1 MPRVTFVGKRAL
13 VRVHPNATTPA
24 HAALKFG
31 SIFEVDRFG
40 RKVAVHSVPSLAA
53 LTPTMTY
60 GARTAGSASYT
71 WVKLRYGTSQLGL
84 NLTAYSCALAA
95 QQSIA
100 QEQASRAQ
108 LAAAAQRAQL
118 EAMAAAGAVPPGA
131 GGGGLPAAA
140 LPPGYAALQGAGG
153 MTMMPGAMP
162 AAMGPAAAA
171 GAAFNPFLPRSPV
184 YSVAP
189 TNVYGRRKLAQ
200 YAYAPQQSKAR
211 PTFANWGPPV
221 QSAPIYGAGAGA
233 GYGGAAA
240 SGYGY
245 ASAPAAA
252 GGATFDPTS
261 EGYLTLTFYTGF
273 PNATAFPYGKGNTIT
288 APGNGLKWSLEIV
301 NWPFCS
307 FDHTLALELF
317 VSTSKSGTAM
327 GQWTAGSE
335 DAAPADRA
343 QAAQA
348 AGRGPASAMVSDAF
362 APPVTRRLRRSLK
375 QAGLGAYLSY
385 MDADEE
391 AALAA
396 RSGRG
401 GRAGAKSPGYGTT
414 RVAKLLLND
423 TAAVELGFP
432 TYAFESPIGAKAV
445 NVSILLD
452 SALAPSAPGQPS
464 PPAQFTFGLPYFQ
477 SVYYDPT
484 VAFGDNAGMPI
495 SDLAQLPAGCTD
507 AACSGAGVA
516 AAGMKARRAGAGG
529 DAKNG
534 AGGSAA
540 GVKVGKA
547 AVAAVAG
554 LLAAAAAL

>member
-24 HAALKFG
+24 HALLKFG

-40 RKVAVHSVPSLAA
+40 RKVGVHSVPSLAA

-60 GARTAGSASYT
+60 GSRTAGSASYT

-100 QEQASRAQ
+100 QEQAARASFA
-108 LAAAAQRAQL
+108 LAAQRAQL
-118 EAMAAAGAVPPGA
+118 EAMQAGGGVGGAVPPGA
-131 GGGGLPAAA
+131 ALGGMPASS
-140 LPPGYAALQGAGG
+140 LPPGYAALQGGGAGVG
-153 MTMMPGAMP
+153 AGYLPGAMP
-162 AAMGPAAAA
+162 PAMGPAA
-171 GAAFNPFLPRSPV
+171 GAAFNPFAALPRSPV

-189 TNVYGRRKLAQ
+189 TNVYGKKRRMLQQ
-200 YAYAPQQSKAR
+200 YAYAPQKAR
-211 PTFANWGPPV
+211 PTFANWGP
-221 QSAPIYGAGAGA
+221 APATQTGYLAPPAYGAGAGA
-233 GYGGAAA
+233 GAVAGSAA
-240 SGYGY
+240 G
-245 ASAPAAA
+245 

-273 PNATAFPYGKGNTIT
+273 ANATTFPYGKGNSVT

-307 FDHTLALELF
+307 FDHTLAMEVF
-317 VSTSKSGTAM
+317 ASTSKGGSAM

-343 QAAQA
+343 HAAQA
-348 AGRGPASAMVSDAF
+348 AGRGPASTMVNEAF
-362 APPVTRRLRRSLK
+362 APPVTRRRALK

-396 RSGRG
+396 KSGGRG
-401 GRAGAKSPGYGTT
+401 AKPKGGPAYGTT

-432 TYAFESPIGAKAV
+432 TYAFESPIGARAV

-452 SALAPSAPGQPS
+452 SVLTPSPPGQPS
-464 PPAQFTFGLPYFQ
+464 PPAQFTLGFPYFQ
-477 SVYYDPT
+477 SIYYDPT
-484 VAFGDNAGMPI
+484 LAFGDSMGMPI

-507 AACSGAGVA
+507 VSCSGAQ
-516 AAGMKARRAGAGG
+516 
-529 DAKNG
+529 
-534 AGGSAA
+534 AA
-540 GVKVGKA
+540 GVKVKRGAAGEKGAKNGAESVGKRSG
-547 AVAAVAG
+547 VAAVVVG
-554 LLAAAAAL
+554 LLAVVVAAL